1 MSEVKAGS
9 LYVVATPIG
18 NLEDLSPRAAAVLGR
33 VALVA
38 AEDTRH
44 SARLMRHLGVA
55 PTMVSV
61 HDHNEA
67 SRVELLKRRLLE
79 GDDVAL
85 ISDAGTPLISDPG
98 FVVVRELRQQGFSIV
113 PIPGPCALITALSAA
128 GLPTSSFTFHGFLP
142 AKGSGRRARLETWR
156 GDTGT
161 QVCYE
166 SPHRIKDLLADL
178 AALLGM
184 VEYSDTHSTYM
195 TTAYPKREIVN
206 TLGEWVARHGLTQFR
221 LAETE
226 KYPHVTFFL
235 NGGKETPE
243 EGEDRFMPKSPKVA
257 TYDMQ
262 PEMSEPEVAEKFVE
276 AIERATGKMAI
287 RDYQPMQPGD
297 IQHTWADTAPL
308 YAATGFQPRI
318 DVATGVERFVSWYR
332 TYYHTVSPATTTD
345 ARRAG
350 LA

>member
-55 PTMVSV
+55 PAMVSV

-178 AALLGM
+178 AALLGDRQVVLGRELTKTFETFLDGTAAELLAVIEEDPNQARGEFVVM
-184 VEYSDTHSTYM
+184 V
-195 TTAYPKREIVN
+195 A
-206 TLGEWVARHGLTQFR
+206 G
-221 LAETE
+221 
-226 KYPHVTFFL
+226 
-235 NGGKETPE
+235 
-243 EGEDRFMPKSPKVA
+243 A
-257 TYDMQ
+257 T
-262 PEMSEPEVAEKFVE
+262 EVASAGQAVE
-276 AIERATGKMAI
+276 EDALLRALLDEGVGVKQAAGVAARVLGGAKKTWYAKAQSLK
-287 RDYQPMQPGD
+287 DGD
-297 IQHTWADTAPL
+297 
-308 YAATGFQPRI
+308 
-318 DVATGVERFVSWYR
+318 
-332 TYYHTVSPATTTD
+332 
-345 ARRAG
+345 
-350 LA
+350 